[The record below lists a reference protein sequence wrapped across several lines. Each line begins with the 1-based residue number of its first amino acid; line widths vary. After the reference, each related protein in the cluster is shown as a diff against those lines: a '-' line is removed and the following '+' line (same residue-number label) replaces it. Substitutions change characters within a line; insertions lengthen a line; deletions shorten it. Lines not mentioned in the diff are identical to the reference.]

1 MLAVGDSGNFPF
13 YKQAKIKLTKA
24 NHTYQTNKHE
34 KKSWNIFPVTVCC
47 WFFFLGFH
55 HLCYPPFIASLFE
68 KFLNFYSVR
77 VIARLSISVV
87 GKYIHISVFVCS
99 AFFVGLPVCVL
110 LHKLYKLLQ
119 SSFSMFERNRHPCE
133 LLSSMPMLNATYFSF
148 YSLSFEFSVVY
159 VMQLK
164 QHIEQLALPFSFSP
178 FFFISLRF
186 VIFHSIWHLNVSI
199 LFV

>member
-1 MLAVGDSGNFPF
+1 MLLVLFPWLSSSLLPSV
-13 YKQAKIKLTKA
+13 YC
-24 NHTYQTNKHE
+24 
-34 KKSWNIFPVTVCC
+34 IFVWEISQFLFRTSHRSPFHFRRWQIYPHFRVCLQCFFC
-47 WFFFLGFH
+47 WATGTAACVCLALATH
-55 HLCYPPFIASLFE
+55 Y
-68 KFLNFYSVR
+68 R
-77 VIARLSISVV
+77 VS
-87 GKYIHISVFVCS
+87 
-99 AFFVGLPVCVL
+99 VCVL

-148 YSLSFEFSVVY
+148 YSLSFAFSVVY